1 MMTSHS
7 DNNKRPPG
15 PHLDCTPKGQVSCW
29 GPESPQEK
37 RGVTNLKNL
46 NDKGNKYG
54 YLLINYHDLFCKYS
68 EW

>member
-37 RGVTNLKNL
+37 RGVTKPQ
-46 NDKGNKYG
+46 KFERQK
-54 YLLINYHDLFCKYS
+54 K
-68 EW
+68 